1 MYTAW
6 VSVGVSC
13 ILQWVSV
20 GVHCILMWVSVS
32 NLGNVICFS
41 SVFLRESS
49 LVASLP
55 KFPKRYPGAK
65 DLSKWLLVRTKEK
78 RAKPWI
84 KKTRTHIQ

>member
-1 MYTAW
+1 MQTA
-6 VSVGVSC
+6 VGVSWC
-13 ILQWVSV
+13 PLHTDV
-20 GVHCILMWVSVS
+20 GVMSVS

-84 KKTRTHIQ
+84 KKTRTQIQ